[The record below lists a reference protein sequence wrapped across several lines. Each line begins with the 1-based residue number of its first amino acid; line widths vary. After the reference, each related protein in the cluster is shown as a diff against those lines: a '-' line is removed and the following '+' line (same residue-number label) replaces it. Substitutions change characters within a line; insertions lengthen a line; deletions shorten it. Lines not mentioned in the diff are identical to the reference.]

1 MRYLLVL
8 FFVPMLCLGQSNKIE
23 INKLI
28 KSLNEKLVSK
38 NQSTEEKFTFS
49 VNDAGLLQIERTITA
64 PKVSTRKFTYS
75 LYLKDTE
82 YFLDSQRHDST
93 TLYAFVFKDKMVKK
107 NIKQVLKV
115 KNNNSSQSESTETD
129 SFVTL
134 IIPVT
139 IAIEEEDIKF
149 CSEAINKIFE
159 LAEHENS
166 YLYSN
171 RH

>member
-1 MRYLLVL
+1 M
-8 FFVPMLCLGQSNKIE
+8 
-23 INKLI
+23 
-28 KSLNEKLVSK
+28 
-38 NQSTEEKFTFS
+38 
-49 VNDAGLLQIERTITA
+49 
-64 PKVSTRKFTYS
+64 
-75 LYLKDTE
+75 KDTE

-149 CSEAINKIFE
+149 CSA
-159 LAEHENS
+159 
-166 YLYSN
+166 
-171 RH
+171 